1 MMTDTLT
8 LDSAQKIVAR
18 AIEKALSDYKRPI
31 CVSVCDEYGF
41 LLAFGR
47 MNGAPVRSIQ
57 IAQRKACTAAR
68 MGVSTDTFL
77 ARLQKENLQASYF
90 GEDMVP
96 LPGGNVLKDVSGKPM
111 GAVGIS
117 GLALPEDQAIAEAMA
132 AFVSSAKQ

>member
-1 MMTDTLT
+1 MTDTLT
-8 LDSAQKIVAR
+8 LDSAQKIVAG
-18 AIEKALSDYKRPI
+18 AIEKAISDFKRPI

-57 IAQRKACTAAR
+57 IAQRKAYTAAR
-68 MGVSTDTFL
+68 MGVSTDAFL
-77 ARLQKENLQASYF
+77 ARLQKENIEASYF

-96 LPGGNVLKDVSGKPM
+96 LPGGNVLKDASGKQL

-117 GLALPEDQAIAEAMA
+117 GLALHEDQAIAEAMV
-132 AFVSSAKQ
+132 AFISSSKS